1 MAVNILDYDHFA
13 ISGIVVITMQIIF
26 FIVSAVFNL
35 DKLSDF
41 AGGVNFIIVALL
53 TFYLGQIDRQYK
65 VSFLTNTL
73 STKCFI

>member
-13 ISGIVVITMQIIF
+13 ISGIVVISMQIIF
-26 FIVSAVFNL
+26 FTISAVFNL
-35 DKLSDF
+35 DKISDF

-65 VSFLTNTL
+65 VNINIIFY
-73 STKCFI
+73 I